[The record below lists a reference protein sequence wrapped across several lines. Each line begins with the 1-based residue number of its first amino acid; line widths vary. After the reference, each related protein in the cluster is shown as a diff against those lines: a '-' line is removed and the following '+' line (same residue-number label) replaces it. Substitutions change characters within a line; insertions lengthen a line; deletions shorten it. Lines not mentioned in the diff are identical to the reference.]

1 MDGVSLFYYDFKT
14 ASAKVYKEIIGYG
27 FVWDIS
33 NFIERVNVIRAAPA
47 ESEGMKGFW
56 RFVPRKKGVEA
67 E

>member
-1 MDGVSLFYYDFKT
+1 MV
-14 ASAKVYKEIIGYG
+14 